1 MKKQLGKMFL
11 RLGERWALGYD
22 AGESSRVRRDLGW
35 GRSTPRDEDAPEDC
49 RLRTAL
55 KFLLR
60 GCNFRCLKIWPQDPK
75 FDAGDG
81 I

>member
-1 MKKQLGKMFL
+1 MRETYTL
-11 RLGERWALGYD
+11 
-22 AGESSRVRRDLGW
+22 VI
-35 GRSTPRDEDAPEDC
+35 RSLPPRDDDAPEDC

-75 FDAGDG
+75 FTAGDG

>member
-1 MKKQLGKMFL
+1 MNETYTL
-11 RLGERWALGYD
+11 
-22 AGESSRVRRDLGW
+22 VI
-35 GRSTPRDEDAPEDC
+35 RSLPPRDEDAPEDC

-60 GCNFRCLKIWPQDPK
+60 GCNFRCFSIWPQKAEFAD
-75 FDAGDG
+75 GDG